1 MKSSRLDTLLQF
13 LDNDPDD
20 SFTRYAVAL
29 EYISMG
35 NTEQGIGY
43 LKDLIDRDPGY
54 VASYQQ
60 LGSMYAENDR
70 KEDARAVLIRG
81 IEIARQSGELHA
93 AQEMQDVLDE
103 LEN

>member
-1 MKSSRLDTLLQF
+1 MKSSRLETLLQF
-13 LDNDPDD
+13 LENDPDD

-35 NTEQGIGY
+35 NKGQGIGY

-60 LGSMYAENDR
+60 LGSLYAEIDR
-70 KEDARAVLIRG
+70 QEDACEVLIRG
-81 IEIARQSGELHA
+81 IEIARQLGELHA

-103 LEN
+103 LES